1 MMAEE
6 SVTAEKVAQL
16 VKESEH
22 GDVPEVLPI
31 LGLDNFV
38 IFPFMIAPLIVTEE
52 RSKKLIDDA
61 LLGDRALGIFARRPA
76 EGDQQGAEEQYY
88 NVGTA
93 CIILKMIRIPDGTM
107 RLLVHGT
114 RRIRISEIVQEEPYR
129 KARIEVL
136 QEVGKSD
143 KEVLAMMKN
152 AQTMLQKIISLSPLP
167 EDLGVAAM
175 NVSDPGKLADLIAS
189 NLLLKLPEQQEV
201 LEMVDT
207 KQRLQ
212 RVLVILTRELEV
224 LELGSKIQ
232 SQVKT
237 TIDKTQREYLLRE
250 QLKAIKK
257 ELGEEEGVSAELAE
271 LRKAIETTAMPDY
284 AKQVA
289 EKELR
294 RLEAMQPASA
304 EYTVSRTY
312 LDWILALPWQKST
325 LDNIDIQQAQ
335 KILNEDH
342 YDLDK
347 VKERILEYLAVIKLK
362 GELKGPILCFVGP
375 PGVGKTS
382 LGRSISRAL
391 GRTFYRMSLG
401 GMRDEA
407 EIRGHR
413 RTYIGAM
420 PGRIIKGI
428 KDCGSNNPVMMLDEV
443 DKLGIDFRGDPAAAL
458 LEVLDPEQ
466 NNTFT
471 DHYMDMPFDLSKVM
485 FITTANFLD
494 PVPPAL
500 RDRMETIF
508 LSGYT
513 LREKLMIAKRYLIP
527 KEMQQNGLGSGQIR
541 FTDTAL
547 GKIIEDYTREAGLRN
562 VQREIGN
569 ICRKVARAFASGKT
583 APVRVTEKNVAKYL
597 GPPRFFS
604 EVAQRMGE
612 PGVAIGTAWTQAGG
626 EMLFIETTA
635 TEGKGRLLLT
645 GQLGDVMK
653 ESAQAALSYVHSQAR
668 KVKIPESSFSK
679 QDIHIHVP
687 AGAIPKDGPSA
698 GITICTAIAS
708 LLTKRL
714 VKDFISMTG
723 EITLKGNVL
732 PVGGIKEKVL
742 AAHRAGIREMII
754 PARNKKDLE
763 DIPEEV
769 RKKIK
774 FHLVNKMD
782 QVLKLAL
789 R

>member
-1 MMAEE
+1 MTEKPVIADK
-6 SVTAEKVAQL
+6 VTHL
-16 VKESEH
+16 VKESEQ
-22 GDVPEVLPI
+22 GEVPEVLPI

-38 IFPFMIAPLIVTEE
+38 IFPFMIAPLIVTEDA
-52 RSKKLIDDA
+52 SKKLIDDV
-61 LLGDRALGIFARRPA
+61 LLGDRTLGIFARKPP
-76 EGDQQGAEEQYY
+76 EGEQQKDDERYY
-88 NVGTA
+88 DIGTA
-93 CIILKMIRIPDGTM
+93 CVILKMIRIPDGTM

-114 RRIRISEIVQEEPYR
+114 RRIRVSEIVQEEPYR
-129 KARIEVL
+129 KARVEVL
-136 QEVGKSD
+136 QEISISD

-152 AQTMLQKIISLSPLP
+152 AQNTLQKIISISSLP
-167 EDLGVAAM
+167 DDLGVAAM
-175 NVSDPGKLADLIAS
+175 NVSEPGKLADLIAS
-189 NLLLKLPEQQEV
+189 NLTLKLPEQQEI

-207 KQRLQ
+207 KKRLQ
-212 RVLVILTRELEV
+212 RILVVLNRELEV

-232 SQVKT
+232 SEVKT
-237 TIDKTQREYLLRE
+237 TIDKSQREYLLRE

-271 LRKAIETTAMPDY
+271 LHKAVESTEMPDY

-289 EKELR
+289 EKELN

-312 LDWILALPWQKST
+312 LDWILALPWSKST
-325 LDNIDIQQAQ
+325 ADNIDIHQAQ
-335 KILNEDH
+335 KILDEDH

-362 GELKGPILCFVGP
+362 KELKGPILCFVGP

-382 LGRSISRAL
+382 LGRSIARAL
-391 GRTFYRMSLG
+391 GRKFYRMSLG

-413 RTYIGAM
+413 RTYIGAL

-443 DKLGIDFRGDPAAAL
+443 DKLGIDFRGDPASAL

-466 NNTFT
+466 NNSFT
-471 DHYMDMPFDLSKVM
+471 DHYLDMAFDLSKVM

-500 RDRMETIF
+500 RDRMETLF

-527 KEMQQNGLGSGQIR
+527 KETELNGLEPGQIS
-541 FTDTAL
+541 FTDAAIRD
-547 GKIIEDYTREAGLRN
+547 IIEDYTREAGLRN
-562 VQREIGN
+562 VQREISN
-569 ICRKVARAFASGKT
+569 ICRKVARAVASGKT
-583 APVRVTEKNVAKYL
+583 SPVRVTDKKVATYL
-597 GPPRFFS
+597 GPQRYFS

-612 PGVAIGTAWTQAGG
+612 PGVAIGVAWTQAGG
-626 EMLFIETTA
+626 ELLFIETSA

-653 ESAQAALSYVHSQAR
+653 ESAQAALSFVHSQAR
-668 KVKIPESSFSK
+668 KLKIPESSFSK

-698 GITICTAIAS
+698 GITISTAIAS

-723 EITLKGNVL
+723 EVTLKGNVL

-742 AAHRAGIREMII
+742 AAHRAGIKEMIL
-754 PARNKKDLE
+754 PARNKKDID

-774 FHLVNKMD
+774 FHLVNKMNE
-782 QVLKLAL
+782 VLKLAL

>member
-401 GMRDEA
+401 GMRDE
-407 EIRGHR
+407 
-413 RTYIGAM
+413 
-420 PGRIIKGI
+420 
-428 KDCGSNNPVMMLDEV
+428 V

>member
-1 MMAEE
+1 MTEKPVMADK
-6 SVTAEKVAQL
+6 VTQL
-16 VKESEH
+16 VKESEQ
-22 GDVPEVLPI
+22 GEVPEVLPI

-52 RSKKLIDDA
+52 TSKKLVDEV
-61 LLGDRALGIFARRPA
+61 LLGDRTLGIFARKPA
-76 EGDQQGAEEQYY
+76 EGDQQTDEERYY
-88 NVGTA
+88 DVGTA
-93 CIILKMIRIPDGTM
+93 CVILKMIKIPDGTM

-114 RRIRISEIVQEEPYR
+114 RRIRISEIVREEPYR

-136 QEVGKSD
+136 QEISISD

-152 AQTMLQKIISLSPLP
+152 AQTTLQKIISLSPLT

-189 NLLLKLPEQQEV
+189 NLSLKLPEQQEI
-201 LEMVDT
+201 LEMVDV
-207 KQRLQ
+207 KKRVQRI
-212 RVLVILTRELEV
+212 LVILNRELEV

-237 TIDKTQREYLLRE
+237 TIDKSQREYLLRE

-271 LRKAIETTAMPDY
+271 LRKAIESTEMPEH
-284 AKQVA
+284 ATQVA

-312 LDWILALPWQKST
+312 LDWILALPWCKSVT
-325 LDNIDIQQAQ
+325 DNIDIHQSQ
-335 KILNEDH
+335 KILDEDH
-342 YDLDK
+342 YNLDK
-347 VKERILEYLAVIKLK
+347 VKERILEYLSVIKLK
-362 GELKGPILCFVGP
+362 KQLKGPILCFVGP

-382 LGRSISRAL
+382 LGKSIARAL
-391 GRTFYRMSLG
+391 GRKFYRMSLG

-428 KDCGSNNPVMMLDEV
+428 KECDSNNPVMMLDEV
-443 DKLGIDFRGDPAAAL
+443 DKLGIDFRGDPASAL

-466 NNTFT
+466 NNSFT

-500 RDRMETIF
+500 RDRMETVF

-513 LREKLMIAKRYLIP
+513 LKEKVMIAKRYLIP
-527 KEMQQNGLGSGQIR
+527 KEIHQNGLEPGQIS
-541 FTDTAL
+541 FTDAAIRQ
-547 GKIIEDYTREAGLRN
+547 IIENYTREAGLRN
-562 VQREIGN
+562 VQREISN
-569 ICRKVARAFASGKT
+569 ICRKVARAFASNKT
-583 APVRVTEKNVAKYL
+583 SPVRVTEKNVTKYL
-597 GPPRFFS
+597 GPLRYFS

-626 EMLFIETTA
+626 EILFIETSA
-635 TEGKGRLLLT
+635 TEGKGKLLLT

-653 ESAQAALSYVHSQAR
+653 ESAQAAVSYIHSQAR
-668 KVKIPESSFSK
+668 KLKIPETAFGK
-679 QDIHIHVP
+679 QDIHIHIP

-698 GITICTAIAS
+698 GITICTAVAS
-708 LLTKRL
+708 LMTKRL

-723 EITLKGNVL
+723 EITLKGNIL

-742 AAHRAGIREMII
+742 AAHRAGIKQMIL
-754 PARNKKDLE
+754 PARNKKDLD

-769 RKKIK
+769 RKKTK

-782 QVLKLAL
+782 AVLKLAL